1 MLVLHDVNK
10 AFASQP
16 VLQNLSISFEF
27 GLCYLL
33 LGENGAGKSTLFKC
47 IAGDEPIHTGSITLN
62 GESNVADL
70 TALQYQFFDSYAFLK
85 VQEVI
90 SLFTKLIDQPAY
102 VAELYEVLDIAKFA
116 NTLIK
121 NCSGGQRKALSLYL
135 AFLLNKPIVLLDEP
149 FADLDLKKKKQLIA
163 YLRANHTLHWLKR
176 TNILPA
182 TYFIGMG
189 FGVFLLMNVAL
200 ILMLIGYAL
209 FISISWKAIISI
221 TVICNFVLLAMYPL
235 CFIIAG
241 IVKNGKTAQSLL
253 TPIML
258 IFMFSITMPSM
269 FLTLNDKQPQD
280 YYSFLAWNPMLY
292 LTDTLQVQ
300 LQLHSETWLPIYQY
314 VIILSVVCACLTIIA
329 KKLYR

>member
-1 MLVLHDVNK
+1 MMHITKSFILESIRNAGVFFGNIVTPFIFILCSWGCSLAIKDSPETLDFMIKGQFLPISIMLLIF
-10 AFASQP
+10 AFAFS
-16 VLQNLSISFEF
+16 
-27 GLCYLL
+27 
-33 LGENGAGKSTLFKC
+33 
-47 IAGDEPIHTGSITLN
+47 
-62 GESNVADL
+62 L
-70 TALQYQFFDSYAFLK
+70 TT
-85 VQEVI
+85 V
-90 SLFTKLIDQPAY
+90 
-102 VAELYEVLDIAKFA
+102 
-116 NTLIK
+116 
-121 NCSGGQRKALSLYL
+121 YL
-135 AFLLNKPIVLLDEP
+135 AD
-149 FADLDLKKKKQLIA
+149 
-163 YLRANHTLHWLKR
+163 LRANHTLHWLKR

>member
-102 VAELYEVLDIAKFA
+102 VAELYEVLDIAKFE

-163 YLRANHTLHWLKR
+163 YLRQEVE
-176 TNILPA
+176 
-182 TYFIGMG
+182 IGKC
-189 FGVFLLMNVAL
+189 LL
-200 ILMLIGYAL
+200 
-209 FISISWKAIISI
+209 IISHE
-221 TVICNFVLLAMYPL
+221 
-235 CFIIAG
+235 IAG
-241 IVKNGKTAQSLL
+241 FERL
-253 TPIML
+253 
-258 IFMFSITMPSM
+258 F
-269 FLTLNDKQPQD
+269 D
-280 YYSFLAWNPMLY
+280 
-292 LTDTLQVQ
+292 
-300 LQLHSETWLPIYQY
+300 
-314 VIILSVVCACLTIIA
+314 VVCVMKDGRFIEMGSSEELQ
-329 KKLYR
+329 KKYVNPVFPGLEGVYFEITGQVLGGAVR

>member
-1 MLVLHDVNK
+1 MIHITKSYILESIRNAGVFFGNIVTPFVFILCSWGCSLAIKDSPETLDYMIKGQFLPISIMLLIF
-10 AFASQP
+10 AFAFS
-16 VLQNLSISFEF
+16 
-27 GLCYLL
+27 
-33 LGENGAGKSTLFKC
+33 
-47 IAGDEPIHTGSITLN
+47 
-62 GESNVADL
+62 L
-70 TALQYQFFDSYAFLK
+70 TT
-85 VQEVI
+85 V
-90 SLFTKLIDQPAY
+90 
-102 VAELYEVLDIAKFA
+102 
-116 NTLIK
+116 
-121 NCSGGQRKALSLYL
+121 YL
-135 AFLLNKPIVLLDEP
+135 AD
-149 FADLDLKKKKQLIA
+149 
-163 YLRANHTLHWLKR
+163 LRANNTLHWLKR

-209 FISISWKAIISI
+209 LISISLKAIISI
-221 TVICNFVLLAMYPL
+221 IVICNFVLLAMYPL

-241 IVKNGKTAQSLL
+241 VVKNGKTAQSLL

-300 LQLHSETWLPIYQY
+300 LELHSQTWLPIYQY
-314 VIILSVVCACLTIIA
+314 VIILSVICTCLAVFA